1 MSAQAV
7 VEKGMRWR
15 VGNGDSIHIWTDKW
29 LPSTSYTRV
38 LSPVQVLR
46 ENAKASELI
55 ITETGEWKSD
65 LVRQLFWPIEAD
77 LVLSIPLSLRLR
89 LERIVWSG
97 TTNGKFS
104 VSSAYRNI
112 RQVRGSN
119 GGESTDGLSMKQVW
133 KCMWN
138 LKLLNKIRSFA

>member
-65 LVRQLFWPIEAD
+65 LVRQLFRPH
-77 LVLSIPLSLRLR
+77 
-89 LERIVWSG
+89 
-97 TTNGKFS
+97 
-104 VSSAYRNI
+104 
-112 RQVRGSN
+112 
-119 GGESTDGLSMKQVW
+119 
-133 KCMWN
+133 
-138 LKLLNKIRSFA
+138 